1 MIINCIAVDDEPL
14 ALDLTVTYANQTPF
28 LNLIGGFTS
37 GIDALTF
44 LHENVVDL
52 IFLDISM
59 PGLNGMELAR
69 IINTGKQ
76 ERPRKVIFTTA
87 FNQYALEG
95 YQVSALD
102 YLLKP
107 YNYVDFLNA
116 ANKALQ
122 FYELIS
128 KGSPILPEL
137 SASSSPNTEEYLY
150 VKVEYQYVKLFLKD
164 ILYVESLGD
173 YIKFHLVKVDKPV
186 MSLMTLKALEEK
198 VPAGQF
204 MRIHRSF
211 IIALDKIDAVTK
223 NSVQIGKIIFNV
235 TDQYKELFNQYLKKW
250 I

>member
-1 MIINCIAVDDEPL
+1 MIINSIAVDDEPL
-14 ALDLTVTYANQTPF
+14 ALDLTVTYINQTPF
-28 LNLIGGFTS
+28 LNLVGSFTS
-37 GIDALTF
+37 AIDALTF
-44 LHENVVDL
+44 LHENAVDL

-69 IINTGKQ
+69 IINTNKQ
-76 ERPRKVIFTTA
+76 ERPRKIIFTTA

-122 FYELIS
+122 FYELIAKEAPVNS
-128 KGSPILPEL
+128 ELPV
-137 SASSSPNTEEYLY
+137 SASAQDEYLY
-150 VKVEYQYVKLFLKD
+150 VKVEYQYIKLFLKD

-173 YIKFHLVKVDKPV
+173 YIKFHLVNTAKPV
-186 MSLMTLKALEEK
+186 MSLMTLKSLEEK
-198 VPAGQF
+198 IPASQF

-223 NSVQIGKIIFNV
+223 NSVQIGKMIINV
-235 TDQYKELFNQYLKKW
+235 TDQYKESFNQYLKKW